1 MIQWRFGFDAGRR
14 WRGGS
19 STATEEAAGANGAG
33 GGSRDAAGA
42 AITEILDTYDRKA
55 DEDAVHREALEEER
69 GQFRERAEKLLD
81 DIIEPTLDAIGQEV
95 LARGHHW
102 TVEERIDI
110 QAQPAVS
117 CLFRARPMGVQGGPA
132 SELTFRCLFPD
143 RVATTAVVHRSR
155 GPTELP
161 ARSHLT
167 AGISAELVRNEVA
180 RFIKQVLDAK

>member
-1 MIQWRFGFDAGRR
+1 MIQWRFGFDSSRR

-19 STATEEAAGANGAG
+19 NTATEDTAAANGAG
-33 GGSRDAAGA
+33 GTRDAAGT

-55 DEDAVHREALEEER
+55 DEEALQQGALEEER
-69 GQFRERAEKLLD
+69 AQFRVRAEKLLD
-81 DIIEPTLDAIGQEV
+81 EVIEPTLDAIGQEV

-117 CLFRARPMGVQGGPA
+117 CLFRARPTGAQGGPA

-143 RVATTAVVHRSR
+143 RVASTAMVHRK
-155 GPTELP
+155 GGAVEMP

-167 AGISAELVRNEVA
+167 GNINADLVRNEVA
-180 RFIKQVLDAK
+180 RFITQVLEAK